1 MNKDIRIC
9 FHGTSK
15 ENAEKI
21 LVEGFN
27 VGTFFADHLEDA
39 LAFGGEYVFF
49 VRFEESGFNIDSV
62 IEWQFHL
69 RDRVLP
75 DKIWKLI
82 RYSKEVMSEND

>member
-1 MNKDIRIC
+1 MRIC

-15 ENAEKI
+15 ENADKI

-27 VGTFFADHLEDA
+27 IGTYFANHLEDA

-49 VRFEESGFNIDSV
+49 VRFEKSGFRNGEPTD
-62 IEWQFHL
+62 WQFHL

-75 DKIWKLI
+75 DKIWKLV
-82 RYSKEVMSEND
+82 RYSPEELLHNPI